1 MIFRNER
8 MKSFLPLLLLVCC
21 CNSVRADSCPEQ
33 IRTFYACYLN
43 NILLGNSNAALC
55 RTYLTQ
61 GLSEKVRRIGNAT
74 GGDPVIRA
82 QDANQDAIETLTV
95 TELGNDWYRV
105 GYLWKK
111 GDEHTRVEIP
121 LKAQRIDDSCKIT
134 YIVPIWHGS
143 RFGDDL
149 RACRNEGTIE
159 TDTTSGL
166 AFLKSFYEAYLA
178 FYCAMPADLNAELS
192 SLRSRCLSRNAL
204 EQYANAAS
212 ENLQDGLEGYDLLID
227 NFDFD
232 CLWCDQIEFTHL
244 AGDDYQVAYKGDMFR
259 KIVVTL
265 QSRADGYRIGS
276 LKIQKSKPL

>member
-1 MIFRNER
+1 
-8 MKSFLPLLLLVCC
+8 MKRFIPLLLLAFCY
-21 CNSVRADSCPEQ
+21 NSATAGSCREQ

-43 NILLGNSNAALC
+43 NVLQGNSNAALC

-82 QDANQDAIETLTV
+82 QDANRDAIETLTV
-95 TELGNDWYRV
+95 TGLGNDWYRV

-111 GDEHTRVEIP
+111 GDERTRVEIP
-121 LKAQRIDDSCKIT
+121 LKAQRIDGSCKIT

-149 RACRNEGTIE
+149 LACRNGGAIE

-178 FYCAMPADLNAELS
+178 LYCTMPADLDAKLAP
-192 SLRSRCLSRNAL
+192 LRVRFLSRNAL
-204 EQYANAAS
+204 KQFENAAS
-212 ENLQDGLEGYDLLID
+212 ENLQDGLDGYDLLID

-244 AGDDYQVAYKGDMFR
+244 AGDDYQVTYKGDILR

-265 QSRADGYRIGS
+265 TRRAEGYRIES
-276 LKIQKSKPL
+276 LNAQEQ